1 MIKARTARLMAAPE
15 SFGAAETRFWRERD
29 TNSYGDVG
37 AGSGGAKVE
46 KEGKGKE
53 EGEGGLLTALSG
65 GKTADEESDPF
76 WKFWRY
82 RKVSVRGRWDYAN
95 EVLVGPRSPPKG
107 DLAKR

>member
-1 MIKARTARLMAAPE
+1 MIAARTARLTSAPE
-15 SFGAAETRFWRERD
+15 SFKEAESRFWRERD

-37 AGSGGAKVE
+37 AGAAGA
-46 KEGKGKE
+46 GSTKGS
-53 EGEGGLLTALSG
+53 GEGSLVNALSG
-65 GKTADEESDPF
+65 GKGIDEETDPF
-76 WKFWRY
+76 WRYWRY